1 MELKFILEYQK
12 RFCCVNFLQYSP
24 KKSTETPVMVAASCS
39 NNLDDSLLL
48 KYAFIFAQALKSASY
63 FEDSLKLLE
72 IENKKYPIIA
82 KRTIVMF
89 FSRNLFMS
97 NIVSRFCYDKLNF

>member
-1 MELKFILEYQK
+1 ME
-12 RFCCVNFLQYSP
+12 
-24 KKSTETPVMVAASCS
+24 AASFS
-39 NNLDDSLLL
+39 KKLDDSLLF

-82 KRTIVMF
+82 NRTIVIF
-89 FSRNLFMS
+89 FSRIFVISSKETKGYYTMNLK
-97 NIVSRFCYDKLNF
+97 KLVQPHTSY